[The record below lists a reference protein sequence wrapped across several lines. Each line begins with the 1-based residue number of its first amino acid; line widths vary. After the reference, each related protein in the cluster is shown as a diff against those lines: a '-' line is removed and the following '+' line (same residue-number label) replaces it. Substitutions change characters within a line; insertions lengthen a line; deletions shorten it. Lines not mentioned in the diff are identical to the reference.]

1 MSKMSQLALEIECA
15 LDDGFS
21 YEEIIQGLMNEY
33 EGLTAEEAREM
44 IDSTVRG
51 MDEYERQCEIA
62 AEARFV

>member
-1 MSKMSQLALEIECA
+1 MSKMSQLAAEIECA

-33 EGLTAEEAREM
+33 EGLTAEEAREL

-51 MDEYERQCEIA
+51 MDEDERAREIA
-62 AEARFV
+62 AEAFYA

>member
-33 EGLTAEEAREM
+33 EGLTAEEAREL
-44 IDSTVRG
+44 IDSAVRG
-51 MDEYERQCEIA
+51 MDEDERAREIA

>member
-33 EGLTAEEAREM
+33 EFLTAETAREW
-44 IDSTVRG
+44 IDSAVRG
-51 MDEYERQCEIA
+51 MDEYERRCEID